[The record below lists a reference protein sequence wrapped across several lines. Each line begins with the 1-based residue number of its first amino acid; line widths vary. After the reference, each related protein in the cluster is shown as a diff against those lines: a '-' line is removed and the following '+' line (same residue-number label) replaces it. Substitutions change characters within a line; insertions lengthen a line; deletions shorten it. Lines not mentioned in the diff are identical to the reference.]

1 MASTDKNGDRR
12 IERTRQLLRQGF
24 VEMIREKGFS
34 AMSVQDIAERANVSR
49 GTFYIHYTDKY
60 MLLDHV
66 IRDNFGKL
74 LLNTVPPNTEWNRET
89 ARRIIIAVLQCFEG
103 KYGHR
108 QPSSRVPV
116 SILEE
121 TIRKELTRYIFEWM
135 RNEPDRTNED
145 PLRLNAR
152 ASVVSWAIL
161 GPAIQWAREPQV
173 LSEEQ
178 MADVILSVVDGGRR

>member
-12 IERTRQLLRQGF
+12 INRTRQLLREGF

-60 MLLDHV
+60 MLLEQV

-74 LLNTVPPNTEWNRET
+74 LMNAVSPNSPWNRET
-89 ARRIIIAVLQCFEG
+89 ARKIVIAVLQCFEG
-103 KYGHR
+103 KYSHR

-121 TIRKELTRYIFEWM
+121 TIHEELTRYISGLM
-135 RNEPDRTNED
+135 RNDPGYPLDD
-145 PLRLNAR
+145 PLQLKAR
-152 ASVVSWAIL
+152 ARAVSWAIF
-161 GPAIQWAREPQV
+161 GPAIQWAREPRTM
-173 LSEEQ
+173 SEEQ
-178 MADVILSVVDGGRR
+178 MAEVILSVVEVGRR